1 MLAARIL
8 GTGSYLPK
16 RRITTEQL
24 CADADLGRT
33 AAQLQQRTG
42 IAARH
47 WVSDGETTASMA
59 IAALNQALEDAGLA
73 ANDLD
78 RIILANSTG
87 GDVLIPATVNA
98 VICGMGLD
106 GRTDGFDLN
115 NACTGFLSA
124 LDVASRCVAT
134 GYGTVAVVAVET
146 LSRFLS
152 PANPR
157 PYAVL
162 ADAAAAMILGPAR
175 KDEGFVAA
183 HFGNLGAEL
192 GSVAMNHPGWS
203 EGAPLVQFGGSN
215 DHIGQ
220 LAITALEKASSR
232 VLAGTGLTVADI
244 DWVVPHQP
252 NGAML
257 DKIAA
262 HFAISPQRFVRRVD
276 EVGSVGTVTIPLS
289 FDSLWRSN
297 CIQPGDRILFMGVGA
312 GVSYGALLY
321 QMAGQPWV

>member
-8 GTGSYLPK
+8 GTGSYLPT
-16 RRITTEQL
+16 RRITTEEL
-24 CADADLGRT
+24 CANADLGRS
-33 AAQLQQRTG
+33 AVQLQERTG

-59 IAALNQALEDAGLA
+59 IVALKNALENAGLVA
-73 ANDLD
+73 TDLD

-87 GDVLIPATVNA
+87 GDVLIPATVNS

-134 GYGTVAVVAVET
+134 GYGTLAIVAVET

-152 PANPR
+152 PTNPR

-162 ADAAAAMILGPAR
+162 ADAAAAMIVGPAR
-175 KDEGFVAA
+175 EGEGFIAA
-183 HFGNLGAEL
+183 YFGNLGAEL
-192 GSVAMNHPGWS
+192 GSVAMSHPGWT

-220 LAITALEKASSR
+220 LAIHALEKASAR
-232 VLAGTGLTVADI
+232 VLTGTGLTVGDV

-262 HFAISPQRFVRRVD
+262 HFAIAPERFVRRVD

-289 FDSLWRSN
+289 FDALWRSN
-297 CIQPGDRILFMGVGA
+297 RVQPGDRILFMGVGA

-321 QMAGQPWV
+321 QVAG